1 MENPV
6 LYIVIPC
13 YNEQEVLPETS
24 RRLKEK
30 MESLMDRNMISR
42 DSKIMFVN
50 DGSKDHTIDILRD
63 YESRYDNITVVDK
76 ENGGP
81 SSARNRGLDLA
92 KGEYVYFFDAD
103 DVLELDAL
111 EALYER
117 AKEKKADLVIAKY
130 DIFNRFQTFA
140 VNVVF
145 DFPRRNRSRNRLRLT
160 IKHSAVM
167 ENHTVKSGNSVRTV
181 YITHQKCPI
190 LRIGNR
196 WKTQFILLNN

>member
-1 MENPV
+1 MEREKNQI
-6 LYIVIPC
+6 LYLVIPC

-81 SSARNRGLDLA
+81 SSARNCGLDLA

-140 VNVVF
+140 VNGINDLVQ
-145 DFPRRNRSRNRLRLT
+145 
-160 IKHSAVM
+160 M
-167 ENHTVKSGNSVRTV
+167 EKIDN
-181 YITHQKCPI
+181 YEPQI
-190 LRIGNR
+190 LWTFSLCNKLFKQIGR
-196 WKTQFILLNN
+196 AHV

>member
-1 MENPV
+1 MKV
-6 LYIVIPC
+6 SVIVAA
-13 YNEQEVLPETS
+13 YNAEKYVTET
-24 RRLKEK
+24 
-30 MESLMDRNMISR
+30 MESLANQSIDDYEI
-42 DSKIMFVN
+42 IVVN

-81 SSARNRGLDLA
+81 SSARNCGLDLA

-140 VNVVF
+140 VNGINDLVQ
-145 DFPRRNRSRNRLRLT
+145 
-160 IKHSAVM
+160 M
-167 ENHTVKSGNSVRTV
+167 EK
-181 YITHQKCPI
+181 IDK
-190 LRIGNR
+190 
-196 WKTQFILLNN
+196 

>member
-1 MENPV
+1 M
-6 LYIVIPC
+6 
-13 YNEQEVLPETS
+13 
-24 RRLKEK
+24 
-30 MESLMDRNMISR
+30 
-42 DSKIMFVN
+42 
-50 DGSKDHTIDILRD
+50 RD

-117 AKEKKADLVIAKY
+117 AKEKRADLVIAKY

-140 VNVVF
+140 VNGINDLVQMEKIDKYEPQILWTF
-145 DFPRRNRSRNRLRLT
+145 SLCNKLFKRSIIEQYELRLPP
-160 IKHSAVM
+160 ISYSEDGAFLMRYVY
-167 ENHTVKSGNSVRTV
+167 RTNR
-181 YITHQKCPI
+181 ITGLDRVIFHYRRMFDGEAESITASISSWKIP
-190 LRIGNR
+190 RIRLGS
-196 WKTQFILLNN
+196 W